1 MPYKIRTVKKGYK
14 EPIDALK
21 ESRLV
26 DTYSRYRGVLFGI
39 VGLAL
44 FGAVA
49 GLIFWQMSVRS
60 ERQGWA
66 LEAEASRLYREN
78 PELTAVMEK
87 KEIKDKDE
95 HFKKALELYQKIVLE
110 YPRTTAAP
118 VAQFYIGN
126 TQFELKNSDGAIEAY
141 KTFLGNYAG
150 KSELTPL
157 VQTKLAY
164 VYQQAG
170 KEDEALKLF
179 QTVMANDKAPNQDQA
194 YYEVGRIY
202 EAKGVKNEAIAAYE
216 KASEQF
222 KNSPWATEA
231 QTRLALLKPPP
242 PPAPG
247 QSAPPAPGTTPST
260 GMAAMPPHGK
270 IVPPAGQSTAPM
282 VRIEK
287 GPDGKMTIIPISPE
301 EAKSP
306 LKAPVPNPEKKEN
319 K

>member
-21 ESRLV
+21 ESRLI
-26 DTYSRYRGVLFGI
+26 DSYSRYRGVLLGI
-39 VGLAL
+39 VGLAIA
-44 FGAVA
+44 GAVA
-49 GLIFWQMSVRS
+49 GLFIWQMSIRS
-60 ERQGWA
+60 ERQAWA
-66 LEAEASRLYREN
+66 MEAEASRLYREN
-78 PELTAVMEK
+78 PELTAAMEK

-95 HFKKALELYQKIVLE
+95 HFKKALELYQKIVRE
-110 YPRTTAAP
+110 YPRTSAAP
-118 VAQFYIGN
+118 VAQFYVGN
-126 TQFELKNSDGAIEAY
+126 TQFELKNNDGAIEAY
-141 KTFLGNYAG
+141 KTFLADYGG
-150 KSELTPL
+150 KSELTSL

-170 KEDEALKLF
+170 KEDEALKVF

-202 EAKGVKNEAIAAYE
+202 EAKGVKSEAIAAYE

-231 QTRLALLKPPP
+231 KTRLALLNPPP

-247 QSAPPAPGTTPST
+247 TSPTA
-260 GMAAMPPHGK
+260 GMAAMPPHGTGA
-270 IVPPAGQSTAPM
+270 PPAGQSTAPM

-287 GPDGKMTIIPISPE
+287 GPDGKMTVIPISPE
-301 EAKSP
+301 EAKSLP
-306 LKAPVPNPEKKEN
+306 KAPAPKPEKKE
-319 K
+319 KK